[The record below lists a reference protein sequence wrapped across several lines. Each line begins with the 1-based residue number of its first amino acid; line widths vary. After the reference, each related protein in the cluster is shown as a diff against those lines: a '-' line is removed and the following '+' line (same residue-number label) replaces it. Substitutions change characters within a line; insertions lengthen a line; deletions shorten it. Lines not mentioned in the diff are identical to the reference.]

1 MGYRLTK
8 KGLNA
13 ALTDLSRQYKLY
25 APHRYV
31 NQGEFSDTDS
41 IRYGEIKTADDME
54 LLEKSS
60 HTFKEALIP
69 ISETLF
75 FFTEDNIKE
84 SERIHTGAVIF
95 LRSCDLHAVKRLD
108 EIYLNNGAED
118 YYYKRLRD
126 KVKFVLLGCVSSF
139 ENCFCV
145 DMGTNISTE
154 YDASLDVRDG
164 QYYIDCKFSDWDS
177 IFQNNAEEILDVV
190 PSHVDQT
197 TIQVSL
203 PDTDTINT
211 EKVIKNSMWDEY
223 DTRCIACGRCNF
235 SCPTCTCFTMQ
246 DIFYTDNGKAGERR
260 RVWASCMVD
269 KFTDV
274 AGGVSYRNKHG
285 ARMRFKVLHKVVD
298 YRQRFGY
305 HMCVGCGRCDDVCP
319 EYSSFS
325 HAVNKL
331 SRVAKEG

>member
-13 ALTDLSRQYKLY
+13 VLTDLSRQYKLY

-108 EIYLNNGAED
+108 EMSQPVLVIVFALMPVMIL
-118 YYYKRLRD
+118 RLLQSEL
-126 KVKFVLLGCVSSF
+126 KKQF
-139 ENCFCV
+139 
-145 DMGTNISTE
+145 
-154 YDASLDVRDG
+154 SLTT
-164 QYYIDCKFSDWDS
+164 YILK
-177 IFQNNAEEILDVV
+177 
-190 PSHVDQT
+190 
-197 TIQVSL
+197 
-203 PDTDTINT
+203 
-211 EKVIKNSMWDEY
+211 
-223 DTRCIACGRCNF
+223 
-235 SCPTCTCFTMQ
+235 
-246 DIFYTDNGKAGERR
+246 
-260 RVWASCMVD
+260 
-269 KFTDV
+269 
-274 AGGVSYRNKHG
+274 
-285 ARMRFKVLHKVVD
+285 LH
-298 YRQRFGY
+298 
-305 HMCVGCGRCDDVCP
+305 
-319 EYSSFS
+319 
-325 HAVNKL
+325 
-331 SRVAKEG
+331 